1 MAPILPPNP
10 HRVIPH
16 SHPGS
21 GWLFSYLFKSDTT
34 VEENPDNYV
43 LVLEDWSE
51 AKSPTEPGCLSVIS
65 GQDEKGNASST

>member
-1 MAPILPPNP
+1 M
-10 HRVIPH
+10 
-16 SHPGS
+16 
-21 GWLFSYLFKSDTT
+21 K
-34 VEENPDNYV
+34 ENPDNYV